1 LSHDS
6 ISFQNV
12 SSGLT
17 ADQLCDV
24 GWNLICYMVLS
35 ANHESNYKYIRQ
47 NIMHMTKDNS
57 EAAAIPAWLPLPQRR
72 VKLHPFLDGPKRIPG
87 FPGEAGC
94 SVPEGR
100 IEFR

>member
-1 LSHDS
+1 
-6 ISFQNV
+6 
-12 SSGLT
+12 
-17 ADQLCDV
+17 
-24 GWNLICYMVLS
+24 
-35 ANHESNYKYIRQ
+35 
-47 NIMHMTKDNS
+47 MTKDNS